1 MSKFEGTVEDIV
13 FRNDQ
18 NGWTVAA
25 IRLDGDKKRIGAVGV
40 MPFLSAGE
48 HAIFDGELV
57 EHRDYGKQIR
67 VSAYETTR
75 PETKSGVER
84 FLGSSSSRRPT

>member
-25 IRLDGDKKRIGAVGV
+25 IRLDGDKKRISAVGV
-40 MPFLSAGE
+40 MPFLSIDIGKGQTIVCHVIACHGVVCQQQSGITDLAGRL
-48 HAIFDGELV
+48 ISID
-57 EHRDYGKQIR
+57 D
-67 VSAYETTR
+67 
-75 PETKSGVER
+75 
-84 FLGSSSSRRPT
+84 